1 MTDDYREIESGIED
15 TVTYRR
21 VYNKARRWRL
31 IGWIVLAAASTS
43 TLAVLSMRWW
53 GWREVAMC
61 GALVLSAIA
70 ILQCI
75 RHWEA
80 RL

>member
-1 MTDDYREIESGIED
+1 MTDEYREIESGIED
-15 TVTYRR
+15 TLTFRRTYNRS
-21 VYNKARRWRL
+21 RRWRL
-31 IGWIVLAAASTS
+31 VLWIALAAASTT

-53 GWREVAMC
+53 GWHEVMMC

-75 RHWEA
+75 RHWES